1 MLRIR
6 FGFVK
11 LNTSKKKIT
20 YMLIREEARIV
31 RLAFPPSRLY
41 KNLTKLSELE
51 AEN

>member
-11 LNTSKKKIT
+11 LNTGKKKVT

-31 RLAFPPSRLY
+31 RLAFPSSRPL
-41 KNLTKLSELE
+41 NFTKI
-51 AEN
+51 